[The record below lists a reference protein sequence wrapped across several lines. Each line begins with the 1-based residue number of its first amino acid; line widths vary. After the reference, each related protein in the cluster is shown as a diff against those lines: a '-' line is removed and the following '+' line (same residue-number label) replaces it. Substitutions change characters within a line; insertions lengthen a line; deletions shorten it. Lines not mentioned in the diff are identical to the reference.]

1 MASEGVAGEPPLP
14 SLVAVHNLITAY
26 RQRRILFSSL
36 RASRDIFTQLL
47 CLCCASD
54 RSYKRI
60 QTRRGIGLCW
70 CDMRSGGGGESSVIG
85 PAHFRQV
92 YLHTLASDNKL
103 PRSQDPGHTHAL
115 CGALATA
122 NEQQTAT
129 ATRIIKRFPQR
140 AIKSLEQFN
149 SIYAVPCLSGAE
161 HVAWDSGE
169 SKLVLLAASSCHG
182 PTKLIL
188 GSVNL

>member
-1 MASEGVAGEPPLP
+1 MASEGVAGDLSLHASLPLP
-14 SLVAVHNLITAY
+14 FLVAVHNLITAY

-54 RSYKRI
+54 RSHKRI
-60 QTRRGIGLCW
+60 QTRRGIALCCGGIGLC
-70 CDMRSGGGGESSVIG
+70 SSVTG

-161 HVAWDSGE
+161 HVPWGRRGPS
-169 SKLVLLAASSCHG
+169 LCFCQLLLALARPS
-182 PTKLIL
+182 
-188 GSVNL
+188 

>member
-1 MASEGVAGEPPLP
+1 MASEWLAKGPLSPPLP

-60 QTRRGIGLCW
+60 QTRRGIGLYW
-70 CDMRSGGGGESSVIG
+70 CGGSSVIG

-161 HVAWDSGE
+161 HVAWG
-169 SKLVLLAASSCHG
+169 LCFWQLLLAMARPS
-182 PTKLIL
+182 
-188 GSVNL
+188 

>member
-1 MASEGVAGEPPLP
+1 MR
-14 SLVAVHNLITAY
+14 AVTFSRNCCVCVVPATAA
-26 RQRRILFSSL
+26 ING
-36 RASRDIFTQLL
+36 SRPGRGIAL
-47 CLCCASD
+47 CE
-54 RSYKRI
+54 
-60 QTRRGIGLCW
+60 GIGLC
-70 CDMRSGGGGESSVIG
+70 SSVTG

-161 HVAWDSGE
+161 HVAWGRRGG
-169 SKLVLLAASSCHG
+169 KLVLLPASSCHG

>member
-1 MASEGVAGEPPLP
+1 MASEGVAEDPPLP
-14 SLVAVHNLITAY
+14 SSVAVHNLITAY

-70 CDMRSGGGGESSVIG
+70 CDMRSGGESSVIG

-149 SIYAVPCLSGAE
+149 STYTVPCLSGAE
-161 HVAWDSGE
+161 HVAWGSGG